1 MPISL
6 DVRTNV
12 PMLMAG
18 LNDLQ
23 RRKLPLITA
32 MALTATAKLVEDAE
46 RREMRRVFDRPVEW
60 TLNALYTRPATR
72 GDLRAWVGFKD
83 FASKGTP
90 AGRYLRYHID
100 GGPREHTGFERALQ
114 RAGVLPTDRYA
125 VPTARLRLDG
135 HGNVPKGLH
144 TKVLSDLGASSD
156 PSQNRNPAKKSRG
169 RLRHLKFFAISTPT
183 KDRGSVMA
191 PGIYLQVGAS
201 TRHQILMWAF
211 VRQPRYAKRFDWP
224 GIARRT
230 IETGFPK
237 AFRQARDQI
246 GWGFDRKAA

>member
-6 DVRTNV
+6 GVQTNV
-12 PMLMAG
+12 PMLLAG
-18 LNDLQ
+18 LTDLQ

-32 MALTATAKLVEDAE
+32 MALTFTAKLVEDAE
-46 RREMRRVFDRPVEW
+46 RREMRRVFDRPVDW
-60 TLNALYTRPATR
+60 TLNALYTKPATR
-72 GDLRAWVGFKD
+72 GDPRASVGFKD
-83 FASKGTP
+83 WASKGTP

-100 GGPREHTGFERALQ
+100 GGPREHTGFEMAMR
-114 RAGVLPTDRYA
+114 RAGVLPNDRYA
-125 VPTARLRLDG
+125 VPTSRLRLDG

-156 PSQNRNPAKKSRG
+156 PTQNRNPGRKSRG

-201 TRHQILMWAF
+201 THQQILMWAF
-211 VRQPRYAKRFDWP
+211 VRQPTYRKRFDWA
-224 GIARRT
+224 GIAQRT
-230 IETGFPK
+230 IDTGFAK

-246 GWGFDRKAA
+246 GWRFDRKAA